1 MRDSPKSKLFCIGK
15 ALCLLLLA
23 LYCPSIALAQ
33 ANLHSL
39 QAKDSTHL
47 PKWMRAMKTNKNSKN
62 ILEAISR
69 EPEVDPSPFL
79 EKSEDAYMKYQGKII
94 RRIVLQRI
102 GFDRIVVDT
111 ARHFQSA
118 MAKTAN
124 RMHINSRETTI
135 SRNLFVREGTPLNPY
150 RLADN
155 ERLLRNLDFMMDAR
169 IFVKPISNNPD
180 SVDLLVVTRDVF
192 SLGGAVSFNLPT
204 KYQVSLQEINL
215 AGTGQH
221 VRFGQIYDLNRYP
234 HYGYEGFYQI
244 INVKGSFIDASVGYT
259 NLNTGISTGIE
270 NENSLYF
277 KLNRPLYQPFAR
289 LAGAVELS
297 QNTSKNVYKRPDS
310 IFSQY
315 RYRVQDYWMGYSF
328 GHQWLPNDL
337 RENRKRKFIA
347 LRGFEQNFLN
357 GTHTELTEPG
367 RFIYRDKA
375 SMLVQLTLFRQDF
388 YKTQYVVGFGRTED
402 IPYGYRIT
410 FTTGAEKELGRI
422 RPYLG
427 SELYYNIVRQSG
439 AILTY
444 GVKLAT
450 YLNGQKPEDIF
461 LSLDFARF
469 SKIYKMRKMIVRH
482 QSLFGYAALINQTV
496 KRGIDIRDVNGI
508 MGFMSD
514 SLVGFQRATMSE
526 ETTVFTP
533 WKVLGFHLAP
543 MTRVDLALIKITKGL
558 FQPQNFFSGFSFG
571 MRARNEN
578 LILNTVEARFFYY
591 PKTVEGI
598 SHFRFNITTNFRI
611 KYPTNLVNKPA
622 TVFP

>member
-1 MRDSPKSKLFCIGK
+1 MHNSLKLTL
-15 ALCLLLLA
+15 LCFAKVTFLLLPIP
-23 LYCPSIALAQ
+23 YCSNFAHAQ
-33 ANLHSL
+33 AV
-39 QAKDSTHL
+39 DTTHL
-47 PKWMRAMKTNKNSKN
+47 PKWMKAMKAHKNSNALLKS
-62 ILEAISR
+62 ISR
-69 EPEVDPSPFL
+69 KREAELSPFL
-79 EKSEDAYMKYQGKII
+79 VKSEDAYLKYQGKII

-111 ARHFQSA
+111 ARHLQSA
-118 MAKTAN
+118 IAKTAN

-135 SRNLFVREGTPLNPY
+135 RKNLFVREGKPLNPY

-169 IFVKPISNNPD
+169 IFVKPIANNPD

-192 SLGGAVSFNLPT
+192 SFGGTVSFNIPT

-221 VRFGQIYDLNRYP
+221 VRFGQVYDFNRYP
-234 HYGYEGFYQI
+234 HYGYEGFYQV
-244 INVKGSFIDASVGYT
+244 INIKGSFIDASVGYT
-259 NLNTGISTGIE
+259 NLNTGISTGNE

-289 LAGAVELS
+289 LAGAIELS
-297 QNTSKNVYKRPDS
+297 QNTSKNVYRKPDS

-315 RYRVQDYWMGYSF
+315 RYRIQDYWMGYSF
-328 GHQWLPNDL
+328 GHQWLPNNL

-367 RFIYRDKA
+367 RFIYRDIA
-375 SMLVQLTLFRQDF
+375 SILAQLTLFRQDF

-410 FTTGAEKELGRI
+410 FTAGGEKELGKI

-427 SELYYNIVRQSG
+427 SELYYNIVRPNG

-444 GVKLAT
+444 NVKLAS
-450 YLNGQKPEDIF
+450 YLNNQKPEDVYLALNF
-461 LSLDFARF
+461 TRF

-482 QSLFGYAALINQTV
+482 QSIFGYAAIINQAV
-496 KRGIDIRDVNGI
+496 KRGIDIRDANGI
-508 MGFMSD
+508 LGFMPD
-514 SLVGFQRATMSE
+514 SLVGFQRVTMSQE
-526 ETTVFTP
+526 ATIFTP

-543 MTRVDLALIKITKGL
+543 LSRVDLALIKITKGL
-558 FQPQNFFSGFSFG
+558 FQTQNFFSGFSLG

-578 LILNTVEARFFYY
+578 LILNTIEARLFYY

-598 SHFRFNITTNFRI
+598 NHFRFNITTNFVI
-611 KYPTNLVNKPA
+611 KYPTNLVSKPA

>member
-1 MRDSPKSKLFCIGK
+1 
-15 ALCLLLLA
+15 
-23 LYCPSIALAQ
+23 
-33 ANLHSL
+33 
-39 QAKDSTHL
+39 
-47 PKWMRAMKTNKNSKN
+47 MKTNRNSNALLKS
-62 ILEAISR
+62 ISR
-69 EPEVDPSPFL
+69 EPEADVSPFL
-79 EKSEDAYMKYQGKII
+79 VKSEDAYLKYQGKII
-94 RRIVLQRI
+94 RRIVLERI

-111 ARHFQSA
+111 ARHLQSA

-135 SRNLFVREGTPLNPY
+135 RKNLFVREGKPLNPY

-192 SLGGAVSFNLPT
+192 SLGGTVSFNLPT

-221 VRFGQIYDLNRYP
+221 VRFGQVYDLNRYP

-244 INVKGSFIDASVGYT
+244 INIKGSFIDASVGYT
-259 NLNTGISTGIE
+259 NLNTGISTGNE

-289 LAGAVELS
+289 LAGAIELS
-297 QNTSKNVYKRPDS
+297 QNTSKNVYRRPDS

-328 GHQWLPNDL
+328 GHERLPNDL

-367 RFIYRDKA
+367 RFIYRDRA
-375 SMLVQLTLFRQDF
+375 SMLAQLTLFRQDF

-410 FTTGAEKELGRI
+410 FTTGAEKELGKI

-444 GVKLAT
+444 NIKLAT
-450 YLNGQKPEDIF
+450 YMNNYKPEDAF
-461 LSLDFARF
+461 LSFDFTRF
-469 SKIYKMRKMIVRH
+469 SKIHKVGKMIVRH
-482 QSLFGYAALINQTV
+482 QYLFGYAALVNQAV
-496 KRGIDIRDVNGI
+496 KRGIDIRDGNGI
-508 MGFMSD
+508 MGFMPD
-514 SLVGFQRATMSE
+514 SLVGFQRATISQE
-526 ETTVFTP
+526 ATIFTP

-543 MTRVDLALIKITKGL
+543 MTRVDLALIKVTKGL
-558 FQPQNFFSGFSFG
+558 FQTQNFYSGFSLG

-578 LILNTVEARFFYY
+578 LILNTIEARLFYY
-591 PKTVEGI
+591 PRTVERI
-598 SHFRFNITTNFRI
+598 DHFRFNITTNFRI